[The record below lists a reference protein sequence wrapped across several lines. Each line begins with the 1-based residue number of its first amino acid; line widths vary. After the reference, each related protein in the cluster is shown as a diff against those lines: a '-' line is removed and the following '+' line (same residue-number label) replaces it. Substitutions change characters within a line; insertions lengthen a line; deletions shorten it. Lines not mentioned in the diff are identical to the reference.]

1 VEPRVPKILEQE
13 AEAPAGLD
21 EGANSDGTK
30 RSADGPPGGAAA
42 APKPKLAKLSIS
54 LSAPASGSDAT
65 AAGAAGAEKAS
76 NN

>member
-1 VEPRVPKILEQE
+1 MEPRVPKILEQE
-13 AEAPAGLD
+13 AEAATTLD
-21 EGANSDGTK
+21 EAAKSDGSK
-30 RSADGPPGGAAA
+30 RSANDPPGGAAA